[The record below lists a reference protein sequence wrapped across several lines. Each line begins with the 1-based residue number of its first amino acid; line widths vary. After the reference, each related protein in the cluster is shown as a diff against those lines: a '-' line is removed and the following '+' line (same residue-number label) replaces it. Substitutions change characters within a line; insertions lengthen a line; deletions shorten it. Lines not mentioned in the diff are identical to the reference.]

1 MRREM
6 KGRNTEIIDWET
18 LYTQLNWF
26 VERLGFPE
34 RKRKLLT
41 ALIKIKSGNPAK
53 IAEEARQRLDRDTYE
68 YLHQLAKEIE
78 GIKEEV
84 IPKEKKQFYHYR
96 IDSVLKVLEGL
107 SKLLIDKCNEEKKEI
122 EEKMK
127 EVEEHKDQ
135 VFKYWRELFERSTG
149 VEYTVKS
156 ENVTLIETAEGVIN
170 VIDSLIL
177 SSKEKVYFLG
187 GSGER
192 TRSDVIKNSPAKDI
206 KIILSSTDISKRV
219 KTKFE
224 SLKNQLGSRFDYKL
238 LNGQLGFVQIRL
250 LIADNVVLI
259 FKWDKLK
266 SSILWGFRI
275 EDEELAKLLSEIFTS
290 YWNKFNN
297 FSSLIAS

>member
-1 MRREM
+1 M
-6 KGRNTEIIDWET
+6 KGRNIEKIYWEKLCTE
-18 LYTQLNWF
+18 LNWF
-26 VERLGFPE
+26 AEKLGFPE
-34 RKRKLLT
+34 RKRKLLI
-41 ALIKIKSGNPAK
+41 ALVKIKSGDPAE
-53 IAEEARQRLDRDTYE
+53 IAKEARQRLDRDTYE
-68 YLHQLAKEIE
+68 YIHQLAKEIE

-107 SKLLIDKCNEEKKEI
+107 SKLLVNKCDEEKKEI
-122 EEKMK
+122 EEKRK
-127 EVEEHKDQ
+127 EVEEHTDQ
-135 VFKYWRELFERSTG
+135 VIKYWREFFERSTG

-170 VIDSLIL
+170 IIDSLFL

-187 GSGER
+187 GSGKR
-192 TRSDVIKNSPAKDI
+192 TKSNVIRNSPAKDI
-206 KIILSSTDISKRV
+206 KIILSSTDISKPV

-224 SLKNQLGSRFDYKL
+224 SLKNQLRSRFDYKL
-238 LNGQLGFVQIRL
+238 LSGQLGFAQIRL

-259 FKWDKLK
+259 FKWDKLG

-290 YWNKFNN
+290 YWNKF
-297 FSSLIAS
+297 